1 MSSSPSSPNEKV
13 FSTQLTCNSNASS
26 STYRSSITLSSL
38 KHVANS
44 FGLLL
49 PRKKPAD
56 VEQQSEPELDVEDD
70 DDDDDDASIFPA
82 GGPGPYPTKVRTR

>member
-1 MSSSPSSPNEKV
+1 MSSSLSSPNEKN
-13 FSTQLTCNSNASS
+13 FSTQPTCNSNASS

-38 KHVANS
+38 KYVANS

-56 VEQQSEPELDVEDD
+56 VEQQSESELDVED